1 MYMYY
6 LYTNDIELIV
16 YEVQQCGVDVLFRQ
30 KFDENLKMHIVDMP
44 VHYYNWWNKNIRIRQ

>member
-30 KFDENLKMHIVDMP
+30 KFDENLKIAYRRYACTLLQLMKQKYKD
-44 VHYYNWWNKNIRIRQ
+44 